1 MNIQEI
7 TENHLWNNFIATHG
21 PKSGAFLH
29 SYEWSI
35 FQEQFGLKV
44 WKLGVV
50 ENNATRI
57 NANQN
62 ADLRGNLTAAAL
74 VIKHPLPFGKSYLYC
89 PRGPIFTKT
98 QESFDYAQDKQKNK
112 KTPLNLNS
120 NDIISGRPHQS
131 EIQSLLDKIKEIAK
145 EEKAIFFRFEPP
157 EENYKLQITNYKNY
171 KLLKTKSVQP
181 PRTLMLDLAKSEDDL
196 LAAMHPKT
204 RYNIRLAMRHGVTV
218 YRTRLTDHEML
229 KNDFE
234 IFWNL
239 LSKTSR
245 RDGFKTHPKNYY
257 WQMLNSL
264 APLPS
269 CQTPTPNAALYFAKY
284 QNKILAANL
293 IMFFGNT
300 VTYLHGASSSEHRNV
315 MAPHLLH
322 WSIISEAKRLG
333 FKYYDFWGI
342 DEAKWPGITRF
353 KKGFGGFEI
362 SYPGTFDLPVNK
374 LWYKIYRL
382 AREHFG

>member
-21 PKSGAFLH
+21 PKSGAFLQ
-29 SYEWSI
+29 SWEWGE
-35 FQEQFGLKV
+35 FQKNFGRKI
-44 WKLGVV
+44 WRLGLL
-50 ENNATRI
+50 
-57 NANQN
+57 ANKT
-62 ADLRGNLTAAAL
+62 LTTAAL
-74 VIKHPLPFGKSYLYC
+74 IIKHQLPLGKSYLYC
-89 PRGPIFTKT
+89 PRGPVMNY
-98 QESFDYAQDKQKNK
+98 E
-112 KTPLNLNS
+112 LG
-120 NDIISGRPHQS
+120 IINY
-131 EIQSLLDKIKEIAK
+131 EFLIKEILKIAEK
-145 EEKAIFFRFEPP
+145 EKSIFFRFEPL
-157 EENYKLQITNYKNY
+157 EKNYKLQITNYKNKLQITNHKNY

-181 PRTLMLDLAKSEDDL
+181 PRTLMLDLTKSEDDL

-264 APLPS
+264 APRPS
-269 CQTPTPNAALYFAKY
+269 QTLTPNVALYFAKY
-284 QNKILAANL
+284 QNKVLAANL
-293 IMFFGNT
+293 IMFFDDT

-353 KKGFGGFEI
+353 KKSFGGFEI
-362 SYPGTFDLPVNK
+362 SYLGTFDLPVNK
-374 LWYKIYRL
+374 LWYKIYYL
-382 AREHFG
+382 AKNL